1 MTFFCTTEKLEWQI
15 QIRRGEV
22 NEMERVIY
30 GYPAIHT
37 SFKTSPNKGEHRLT
51 TPIKESVFKFFD
63 DNAYDV
69 VCNSLAECLRG
80 TDKALMEQTIT
91 RCGDI

>member
-1 MTFFCTTEKLEWQI
+1 MTFFCTTEELEWQI

-22 NEMERVIY
+22 YEMERVIY
-30 GYPAIHT
+30 GYPATHT
-37 SFKTSPNKGEHRLT
+37 SFKARPNTGELRLT

>member
-1 MTFFCTTEKLEWQI
+1 MTFFCTTEELEWQI

-22 NEMERVIY
+22 YEMERVIY
-30 GYPAIHT
+30 GYPATHT
-37 SFKTSPNKGEHRLT
+37 SFKARPNTGGLRLT

-80 TDKALMEQTIT
+80 TDKALMEQT
-91 RCGDI
+91 RRN

>member
-1 MTFFCTTEKLEWQI
+1 MTFFCTTEELEWQI

-22 NEMERVIY
+22 YEMERVIY
-30 GYPAIHT
+30 GYPATHT
-37 SFKTSPNKGEHRLT
+37 SFKASPNKGELRLT